1 MAIGM
6 LLTGWA
12 QQMEARFDI
21 VYETMYTLVRPDN
34 CCTTL
39 WHRGTADAWCICLLC
54 PVRQVWL
61 LCELYI
67 HAAWWAFAGLL
78 KKHLCPCLQ
87 SLPLARVMG
96 ILLPSTTFGN
106 SPFWAV
112 LFGCFLP
119 LAPCLML
126 VHKVLRLCQES
137 LALGK
142 KVPFNTSAILHRHC

>member
-12 QQMEARFDI
+12 QQMEARFNI
-21 VYETMYTLVRPDN
+21 VHDTMYTLVRPDK

-39 WHRGTADAWCICLLC
+39 WHRGTADAWGICLLC

-61 LCELYI
+61 LCEVYI

-78 KKHLCPCLQ
+78 KKHLCPCRQ
-87 SLPLARVMG
+87 SLPLAGVMG

-106 SPFWAV
+106 S
-112 LFGCFLP
+112 LP

-142 KVPFNTSAILHRHC
+142 KFTFNTSTILHGHC